1 MQLNPQ
7 SSALP
12 VVRDTENVGVRS
24 APPKA
29 PAAGLRARIGRVLDT
44 PWFSFVGRRRDPNRF
59 VDQVGHELKTP
70 LTSIRSLSEILRDNP
85 MLPPKMREQY
95 LKIILSESHRLE
107 SVVSVLLD
115 GMSNPDVMN
124 RPDSRESLLERI
136 ATAVDQARRQGSA
149 S

>member
-7 SSALP
+7 SGALP
-12 VVRDTENVGVRS
+12 VVRDAESISLRS
-24 APPKA
+24 APVKA
-29 PAAGLRARIGRVLDT
+29 VGVGLRARLRRILDI
-44 PWFSFVGRRRDPNRF
+44 PWLSFAGRRRDPDRF

-95 LKIILSESHRLE
+95 LKIILGESHRLE

-115 GMSNPDVMN
+115 GLSDPDVMN
-124 RPDSRESLLERI
+124 RPDSRESLLDRI